1 MSRYK
6 IEFLKETT
14 EEASVVGIVMVAD
27 CSLEDAVRA
36 GAVHADD
43 HPEAEGFQVRDM
55 NEDGRIVALETLF
68 DA

>member
-1 MSRYK
+1 VSRYR

-14 EEASVVGIVMVAD
+14 EETSVLGVVMVAD
-27 CSLEDAVRA
+27 GCLEDALRVGA
-36 GAVHADD
+36 GHADD

-55 NEDGRIVALETLF
+55 NEDGRIVALETFF